1 MGIGYP
7 KEIRTKIIGYNAI
20 TAPCVMMISIT
31 LGHLSQRNSALIAAQ
46 EWIEVIGMAEWRVYD
61 YDTPQC
67 THCGMWM
74 PFARYRRGQS
84 TDARSITDFCPS
96 CGAKM
101 TAMPMCETCK
111 YGNGEWKDDGI
122 CFACREQV
130 WIPGKPH
137 RQVGNEA

>member
-1 MGIGYP
+1 
-7 KEIRTKIIGYNAI
+7 
-20 TAPCVMMISIT
+20 
-31 LGHLSQRNSALIAAQ
+31 
-46 EWIEVIGMAEWRVYD
+46 MAEWRVYD

-101 TAMPMCETCK
+101 IAMPMCETCK

-122 CFACREQV
+122 CFVCREQV